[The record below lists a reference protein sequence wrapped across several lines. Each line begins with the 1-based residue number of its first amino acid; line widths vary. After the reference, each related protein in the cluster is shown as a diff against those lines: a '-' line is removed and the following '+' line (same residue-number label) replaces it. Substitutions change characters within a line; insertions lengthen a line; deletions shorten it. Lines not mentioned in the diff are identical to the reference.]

1 MLKQNQKDAIKK
13 LEQALLSCK
22 RAGLVMVGIDDNL
35 HITVDDEDLV
45 REVEG
50 SSHAEAIL
58 QRNSADHPDCHRVKS
73 YGVYRDSGAT

>member
-22 RAGLVMVGIDDNL
+22 RAGMAIVGCDDSL
-35 HITVDDEDLV
+35 LITVADDDLV
-45 REVEG
+45 E
-50 SSHAEAIL
+50 SSARDSTVEAIL
-58 QRNSADHPDCHRVKS
+58 RRANYEDTAWKVKS

>member
-22 RAGLVMVGIDDNL
+22 RAGLAMVGVDDNL

-45 REVEG
+45 REVGE
-50 SSHAEAIL
+50 SSHTQAML
-58 QRNSADHPDCHRVKS
+58 QRSNIDHPDHHRVKH